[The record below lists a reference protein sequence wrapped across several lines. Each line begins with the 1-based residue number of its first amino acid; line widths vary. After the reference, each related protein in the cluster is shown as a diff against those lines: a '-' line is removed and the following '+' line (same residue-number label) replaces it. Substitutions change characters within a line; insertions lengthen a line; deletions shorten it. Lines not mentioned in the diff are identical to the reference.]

1 MMSIYEKIE
10 KYLSKDKVNYDTE
23 MTKLVEAWKKEGK
36 RPNVLLHS
44 CCAPCSTYS
53 LEYLSQDAD
62 ITLYYYNPNIY
73 PKSEYDRRALV
84 QKKFIN
90 DFNKKTGNQVEFLEA
105 AFEPKKF
112 MDMVLE
118 SGLESQREGGRRCT
132 ACFNLRLD
140 GVARIANEMGFDY
153 FGTALTLS
161 PHKNSQIIN
170 AVGFEVQEI
179 YNTKFLPADFKKK
192 GGFFRSVEMCE
203 EYDVYRQCYCGCIF
217 AAKDQGVDLK
227 EVNKEAL
234 AFLKESKSKLD

>member
-1 MMSIYEKIE
+1 MTIHEKIE
-10 KYLSKDKVNYDTE
+10 KYLSKDKVNYDSE
-23 MTKLVEAWKKEGK
+23 MLKHVKEWKKEGK
-36 RPNVLLHS
+36 RPKVLLHS

-84 QKKFIN
+84 QKKFID
-90 DFNKKTGNQVEFLEA
+90 DFNQKTGQDVKFLEA
-105 AFEPKKF
+105 AYEPKKF
-112 MDMVLE
+112 MDMVFENNLE
-118 SGLESQREGGRRCT
+118 SEKEGGSRCT

-140 GVARIANEMGFDY
+140 GVARMADELGFDY

-161 PHKNSQIIN
+161 PHKNSQIVN

-217 AAKDQGVDLK
+217 AAKDQGVNLK
-227 EVNKEAL
+227 EINKEAL
-234 AFLKESKSKLD
+234 AFLKEHKD

>member
-1 MMSIYEKIE
+1 MSIHEKIE
-10 KYLSKDKVNYDTE
+10 KYLSKDKVNYDSE
-23 MTKLVEAWKKEGK
+23 MLKHVESWKKEGK
-36 RPNVLLHS
+36 RPQVLLHS

-84 QKKFIN
+84 QKNFID
-90 DFNKKTGNQVEFLEA
+90 DFNRKTGNKVKFLEA
-105 AFEPKKF
+105 AYEPKKF

-118 SGLESQREGGRRCT
+118 SGLESEREGGSRCT

-140 GVARIANEMGFDY
+140 GVARMADEMGFDY

-161 PHKNSQIIN
+161 PHKNSQIVN

-179 YNTKFLPADFKKK
+179 YKTQFLPADFKKK

-234 AFLKESKSKLD
+234 AFLKENKK